1 VARAALIRK
10 VTGRL
15 ALVVVGLLLIAAVA
29 MLGAGAQ
36 LSSSFDRWFTPLLAV
51 NAVAI
56 VLLLL
61 LIAVHL
67 YRLVAQFRARVLGS
81 RLTVRL
87 LGMFVLL
94 VVAPVAIVYYLS
106 VQFITRGIDSW
117 FDVRIEQALDDALLL
132 GRTSLEALRSDKIRQ
147 VKELAQELADVHTSV
162 ALIEYLDHLRDQ
174 YGFTEMTLFASN
186 GRVLA
191 FSSADPG
198 QLLPQRP
205 SEGILAELRQTPVYA
220 NFEPTRGA
228 GLQLRVVVP
237 VVSRELGRAPRVLQ
251 VLEALPSR
259 HARLGQSVQAA
270 IAEYEKLVFLRGPLK
285 TSFLLTLTLVM
296 LMAILTAVWVAIYL
310 SRRLAAPLRDLAEGT
325 RAVAAGDYAK
335 QLPVSSSD
343 ELGVLVQSFNE
354 MTRQIH
360 QAQSAARRAQREA
373 EGQRA
378 YLETVLVHLSSGVLS
393 FDARHRLLTH
403 NTTADEILGLVLDE
417 CHGREIEDLAPV
429 EPRLEPFWSGLA
441 EAMSAGAAEWQRE
454 VPLFGH
460 RGRQVLMCRGTRL
473 PAGAR
478 RGGGYVV
485 VFDDVTGMIQA
496 QRDAAWAEVAR
507 RLAHEIK
514 NPLTPIQLSAE
525 RIRHKYLAK
534 LEGAER
540 ETLDRATRTIAEQ
553 VDSMKSM
560 VNAFASYAQPKQ
572 MQTEPLN
579 LNQMVQDVAELYRDG
594 PVQIELQL
602 DEHEPTVMAD
612 RGRVRQ
618 VLNNLVINAR
628 DALRGREEPRVR
640 LATRLGSDRNGR
652 FVDVAVEDNGPG
664 FPPHLMDRLFE
675 PYVTTKER
683 GNGLGLAIVKRIA
696 DEHGA
701 TLWAENPDGG
711 GARVTMRLPLE
722 AAQVPEPP
730 RQAAGHD

>member
-1 VARAALIRK
+1 MLAVVALLVAAAI
-10 VTGRL
+10 
-15 ALVVVGLLLIAAVA
+15 A

-51 NAVAI
+51 NVVAV

-61 LIAVHL
+61 WIGVHI
-67 YRLVAQFRARVLGS
+67 YRLAVQYRKGVLGS

-87 LGMFVLL
+87 LSMFVLL
-94 VVAPVAIVYYLS
+94 VVAPVSIVYYLS

-132 GRTSLEALRSDKIRQ
+132 GRTSLEALRADKIRQ
-147 VKELAQELADVHTSV
+147 VQEIGQELADVHTNV

-174 YGFTEMTLFASN
+174 YGFSEMALFASN

-191 FSSADPG
+191 YSSADPRR
-198 QLLPQRP
+198 LIPQRP
-205 SEGILAELRQTPVYA
+205 SEGILAELRQAPVYA
-220 NFEPTRGA
+220 NFEPVRDL

-237 VVSRELGRAPRVLQ
+237 VISRDLSRSNRVLQ
-251 VLEALPSR
+251 VLETLPAR
-259 HARLGQSVQAA
+259 HARLGQSVQTA

-296 LMAILTAVWVAIYL
+296 LMAILTAVWVAIFV

-343 ELGVLVQSFNE
+343 ELGILVQSFNE

-360 QAQSAARRAQREA
+360 LAQSVARRSQREA
-373 EGQRA
+373 EAQRA

-393 FDARHRLLTH
+393 FDTRLRLRTH
-403 NTTADEILGLVLDE
+403 NTTADEILGLGLDD
-417 CHGREIEDLAPV
+417 CHGRDLADLVPA
-429 EPRLEPFWSGLA
+429 EPRLESFWLGLR
-441 EAMSAGAAEWQRE
+441 EAMSGGAAEWQRE
-454 VPLFGH
+454 ITLFGH

-525 RIRHKYLAK
+525 RIRHKYLDK
-534 LEGAER
+534 LAGADR

-572 MQTEPLN
+572 MQTEQLN

-594 PVQIELQL
+594 PVEIDL
-602 DEHEPTVMAD
+602 DLDAGLPPVPAD

-618 VLNNLVINAR
+618 VLNNLLINAR
-628 DALRGREEPRVR
+628 DALRGREDPRV
-640 LATRLGSDRNGR
+640 LISTRLGSGKNGR
-652 FVDVAVEDNGPG
+652 FVDVSVADNGPG
-664 FPPHLMDRLFE
+664 FPVNMMDRLFE

-701 TLWAENPDGG
+701 ALWAENPAEG
-711 GARVTMRLPLE
+711 GARVTLRLPAE
-722 AAQVPEPP
+722 GVGAQAVP
-730 RQAAGHD
+730 RQASGQD